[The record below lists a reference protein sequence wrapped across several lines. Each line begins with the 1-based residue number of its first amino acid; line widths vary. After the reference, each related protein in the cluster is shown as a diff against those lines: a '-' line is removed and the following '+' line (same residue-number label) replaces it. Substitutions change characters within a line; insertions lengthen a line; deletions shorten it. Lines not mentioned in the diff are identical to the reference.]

1 MSFAA
6 RVTGPFVRVI
16 PRTGSAYTWFV
27 ERLFSIE
34 DEPSLSFTVQRV
46 INGHELHGSLVLLRG
61 MRTAGG
67 ELLRRLCL
75 DDLTDQ
81 FRGPCVVY
89 LGASDV
95 VADAVSADAWES
107 HLVVVNRGI
116 RKGSKPF
123 LVEDLL
129 RVDIGDGVLKVPRQ
143 RRCSRSAV
151 GNRAD
156 EAQTRQVSSL
166 TPRTRSSRTHASA
179 APACP
184 LCRSRC
190 GSRTFCARPGARF
203 GALSLE
209 VRTART
215 LRLAV
220 AHSTAGEWRT

>member
-129 RVDIGDGVLKVPRQ
+129 RVDIGDGVLLEIENGTSFASLSVTTEADQ
-143 RRCSRSAV
+143 HGYLRSATASFLRFADTAESRQQYAS
-151 GNRAD
+151 RA
-156 EAQTRQVSSL
+156 
-166 TPRTRSSRTHASA
+166 
-179 APACP
+179 
-184 LCRSRC
+184 
-190 GSRTFCARPGARF
+190 
-203 GALSLE
+203 
-209 VRTART
+209 VR
-215 LRLAV
+215 
-220 AHSTAGEWRT
+220 